1 MEFGLISL
9 IIIVIV
15 KQYRPEFV
23 LYVSL
28 AAGVLILVMIM
39 DKIGA
44 IIDLLTTLSNKTAIN
59 NEFLILLIKITGIAF
74 LTEFTVS
81 ICKDTGETAIANK
94 VDLGGKVLII
104 SMSIPIIASLLE
116 TILKLLPW
124 KGIKQMKKIF
134 IMTILFLI
142 FIPSICTATET
153 TSQDV
158 LQSQQEELNIS
169 SFIKEAQKYTQ
180 NTFKDIDVNELFTS
194 AITGKI
200 DNDTIIKSIVSLVGK
215 EVLNCATVLGSILVI
230 IIIHSIL
237 KSISEGLENK
247 NVAQI
252 TYYVQYILIVT
263 LIMANFSDILQM
275 VKTSIQNLVGFM
287 NSLVPLLITLMLT
300 TGNFASAGILEPI
313 ILFIITFIGNF
324 ITTILLPIVLIST
337 ALAII
342 SKVSSRIQV
351 DKLSKFFNSTVVWT
365 LGVVLTL
372 FVGIISVEGS
382 LSSTVDGITA
392 KTTKAAVSNFIPVVG
407 KILGDA
413 VDTVMGCSNILKNAV
428 GIVGVVVVI
437 AICVGPIIKLAILM
451 GLYYLAGAV
460 CQPIADEKIVKLLEE
475 MGNTFKMLLAIMC
488 SVSVMLIIG
497 TTLVLKITNSGLM
510 YR

>member
-1 MEFGLISL
+1 
-9 IIIVIV
+9 
-15 KQYRPEFV
+15 
-23 LYVSL
+23 
-28 AAGVLILVMIM
+28 MIM

-124 KGIKQMKKIF
+124 KGIEQMKKIF

-324 ITTILLPIVLIST
+324 ITTILLPFVLIST